1 MAPGRVLVLSAPV
14 GEGHVAAA
22 RAIATR
28 MRTLWPQA
36 EVREV
41 EGTGRG
47 GPRRDRVLQG
57 SYAVTMRV
65 APGLY
70 GLGYDLL
77 VRHPRFA
84 ELCKRVAAARLGRA
98 LAPLVGAEHPDL
110 VVSTYPMI
118 SGGLA
123 WLRRR
128 GHLDARTVAVV
139 TDVAVHPFWVWRDV
153 DETWTLLPS
162 SRAQASGIEPGADVR
177 VAPAAV
183 DPRFRPGD
191 RAAARR
197 ALGLRADAFVVL
209 VTGGSMAFGGLRTVV
224 DAVLAGDESAG
235 VAGRVQAVVLCGRNT
250 RLKARLDARGE
261 DTERLRTLGWTEHV
275 PDLLTA
281 ADLVLTTAGGMIATE
296 ALAVG
301 TPVLFAAPVP
311 GHGRAGARMTA
322 AAGLAVVCPGPAD
335 VTDAVRRLRGDSA
348 ERETL
353 AARAAEFGR
362 ADLDAELTALAER
375 AAAGVAA
382 RAAARPV

>member
-1 MAPGRVLVLSAPV
+1 
-14 GEGHVAAA
+14 
-22 RAIATR
+22 
-28 MRTLWPQA
+28 MRL
-36 EVREV
+36 
-41 EGTGRG
+41 
-47 GPRRDRVLQG
+47 
-57 SYAVTMRV
+57 

-70 GLGYDLL
+70 GMGYDLL

-98 LAPLVGAEHPDL
+98 LAPLVEAEHPDL

-153 DETWTLLPS
+153 DETWTLLPA
-162 SRAQASGIEPGADVR
+162 SRAQASGIAPGADVR

-183 DPRFRPGD
+183 DPRFHPGD
-191 RAAARR
+191 RTGTRE
-197 ALGLRADAFVVL
+197 ALGLRKDAFVVL
-209 VTGGSMAFGGLRTVV
+209 VTGGSLAFGGLESVV
-224 DAVLAGDESAG
+224 DAVLAGDEGSG
-235 VAGRVQAVVLCGRNT
+235 QVQAVVLCGRNA
-250 RLKARLDARGE
+250 RLKARLDARGLPA
-261 DTERLRTLGWTEHV
+261 DRLTTFGWTDEV

-301 TPVLFAAPVP
+301 RPVLFAAPIP
-311 GHGRAGARMTA
+311 GHGRAGAQMTA
-322 AAGLAVVCPGPAD
+322 DAGLALVCPRLAD
-335 VTDAVRRLRGDSA
+335 VTDAVRRLRGDEA

-353 AARAAEFGR
+353 ARQAAEFAR
-362 ADLDAELTALAER
+362 ADLDEELAALA
-375 AAAGVAA
+375 A
-382 RAAARPV
+382 RLLCRSRTTS

>member
-1 MAPGRVLVLSAPV
+1 VGGDPGRVLVLSAPV

-28 MRTLWPQA
+28 MRALWPQA
-36 EVREV
+36 EVHEV

-47 GPRRDRVLQG
+47 RPRRDRFLRG
-57 SYAVTMRV
+57 SYAVTMRL

-98 LAPLVGAEHPDL
+98 LAPLVEAEHPDL

-128 GHLDARTVAVV
+128 GRLAARTVAVV

-153 DETWTLLPS
+153 DETWTLLPA
-162 SRAQASGIEPGADVR
+162 SRTQAAGIAPGADVR
-177 VAPAAV
+177 VAPPAV

-191 RAAARR
+191 RAGARK
-197 ALGLRADAFVVL
+197 ALGLRGDAFVVL
-209 VTGGSMAFGGLRTVV
+209 VTGGSLAFGGLGSVV
-224 DAVLAGDESAG
+224 DAVLAGDDGAG
-235 VAGRVQAVVLCGRNT
+235 QVQAVVLCGRNT

-261 DTERLRTLGWTEHV
+261 PAERLTALGWTDRV

-311 GHGRAGARMTA
+311 GHGRAGAQMTA
-322 AAGLAVVCPGPAD
+322 DAGLALVCPRPAD
-335 VTDAVRRLRGDSA
+335 VTGAVRRLRAGEM
-348 ERETL
+348 EREGL
-353 AARAAEFGR
+353 ARHAAEFGR
-362 ADLDAELTALAER
+362 ADLDTELAALA
-375 AAAGVAA
+375 A
-382 RAAARPV
+382 RMG